1 MGVILDSSVVI
12 LAERRGDSIAK
23 FLAEVTAITGDQ
35 EAALSSVGLTEFVH
49 GMYRAKTLE
58 ILSRRREFLRELL
71 ETVTVYP
78 YTRET
83 AMLAGRLDGEQAAKG
98 IVI

>member
-23 FLAEVTAITGDQ
+23 FLAEVTAISGDQ

-49 GMYRAKTLE
+49 GMYRAKTLK
-58 ILSRRREFLRELL
+58 SFLAEGSFF
-71 ETVTVYP
+71 
-78 YTRET
+78 
-83 AMLAGRLDGEQAAKG
+83 ASCWKQ
-98 IVI
+98 